1 MFNSVNN
8 QSKHSTQFPLN
19 NSCNRSIKTPTDS
32 RLLKQ
37 SRMWFIQRPIYAA
50 KQIRIYCNWWMRIP
64 LLYINSRVVRKH
76 IVLFNVQQVVNY
88 FTNGKV
94 RSPTNC
100 RCWRIA
106 NAVSALPFTA
116 AWAPKLTAQ
125 ADRFIAAWMGLWPL
139 GYIANLWTCVIRVV
153 LVALSRTTMVFLR
166 VLLLP

>member
-1 MFNSVNN
+1 M
-8 QSKHSTQFPLN
+8 L
-19 NSCNRSIKTPTDS
+19 RS
-32 RLLKQ
+32 RFV
-37 SRMWFIQRPIYAA
+37 W
-50 KQIRIYCNWWMRIP
+50 YCNWWMRIP

-76 IVLFNVQQVVNY
+76 IVFFKVQQVVNY

-116 AWAPKLTAQ
+116 AWAPKLTPGG
-125 ADRFIAAWMGLWPL
+125 RVYIAAWMGLWPL

-153 LVALSRTTMVFLR
+153 LVALSCTPGYTPSRTPWNNVYNFCFVVRLWTYIWRRLNM
-166 VLLLP
+166 PHAIQYA